1 MLERTSTCI
10 ESGGRKLF
18 RTAPPCL
25 RTRRKLHSTF
35 WHHGASD
42 LGLPLWWAA
51 SQLAG
56 AGSNDQPTRPSPS
69 SLYGTYSGDSFL
81 DFLYP
86 EKTLALLRQLSAAAP
101 DAATARRR
109 VFPGVP
115 VRRYAT
121 AQRQSF
127 NEEKTSRLGNGDP
140 AVDEL
145 RQLMKDK
152 TAAQSAAWRLYTTI
166 PASALEGDVDG
177 TLRADLL
184 EYLTVKDDPAVP
196 RNVLAVFEEMP
207 EHLRRTSSYRAALAA
222 HLSLRMIGQAFQL
235 LESIPSDR
243 GLDFTRI
250 GVDLIL
256 RRTILDGQWD
266 LSLRAFGLFL
276 TQKKHFGQVPTP
288 VAIRWGNAL
297 PDIWKGAT
305 SIHKF
310 EKTFQKLINHVR
322 EFQNELRSS
331 PDKEEML
338 SLFVISFVPHVIS
351 QILRDQR
358 RTEKNMVQYIR
369 HIFRELDALEL
380 PMAECYEHCIKQL
393 LNVPDERAVT
403 DIPLLISSFYN
414 DLKQLCLDTTVKE
427 RAKPSL
433 NLLRNLIVYYWD
445 HGKIAQAIGV
455 IQDHRTLL
463 PNEPMRAGLLEY
475 LIHRYGYH
483 GDLKHT
489 QEYLDEFKI
498 LYKKKLDLKLV
509 TALPLA
515 CARRADVDG
524 TITCF
529 NRISQEYGFVPDLT
543 CWNILLLSYIRAE
556 DIDGALECFNTIIG
570 NGLTPDVYTFGPLL
584 DICARRG
591 DVEAFEALYSRAE
604 QLGVNLKLSSRARS
618 AYVLAFL
625 RAGDP
630 EGAEAIAQKMLESW
644 KAGKLDGYALTHTWN
659 LLIQQHA
666 LEGDLAGAQQRYREM
681 IDNSIPLDTWTY
693 GSLMRALIEVKQTNA
708 AYRILRTTMPQNG
721 VRAHALHYAIVMT
734 GFLREGG
741 GQLDMA
747 IAAYQMM
754 KKQGLYPT
762 PSSQEASIRTLASAE
777 LRKLAYERPKH
788 PNYKLKDVEEA
799 VEAMVADAIQGQLLF
814 SEPQQTRHF
823 KVHGHASV
831 PQSFYGLLISLY
843 AQRGAYKIWNK
854 LLRKAENLT
863 PNVDNYTVP
872 MNLIIGE
879 MQAHASAGEHEE
891 VAKCWSLARTT
902 ADELS
907 KTFAQAARPDS
918 TTTRTSDDLLDPA
931 ILQQYE
937 NSATSVT
944 RRIALI
950 KATRV
955 YIRSLID
962 PSNPDPHALKT
973 AESTMRD
980 LLVNGYAIDVFTWNE
995 LVRAFARRGRL
1006 LDAFAICE
1014 EYLMP
1019 SFPGWRHLAP
1029 NYIRRDRKGYQWYEL
1044 RHDEVKKD
1052 RIMVRYKT
1060 LVVLAGEYGEVKRD
1074 EQNGIGYD
1082 ETAGAW
1088 HREKIERNAPMTMR
1102 AIESMP
1108 NTNDMLQLKFLGA

>member
-18 RTAPPCL
+18 RAAHPCL

-51 SQLAG
+51 SQVAG
-56 AGSNDQPTRPSPS
+56 TGNHDQPTRSSPSPS
-69 SLYGTYSGDSFL
+69 HSPYGSDSFL

-101 DAATARRR
+101 DAATSRRR
-109 VFPGVP
+109 TFSGVP

-121 AQRQSF
+121 AQRQALKEEQTSRSDHGNPAF
-127 NEEKTSRLGNGDP
+127 NELQ
-140 AVDEL
+140 
-145 RQLMKDK
+145 QLMKAEKD
-152 TAAQSAAWRLYTTI
+152 AQSTAWRLYTTI
-166 PASALEGDVDG
+166 PASALEGDVNG

-184 EYLTVKDDPAVP
+184 EYLTINDDPAVP
-196 RNVLAVFEEMP
+196 RNVLAIFEELP
-207 EHLRRTSSYRAALAA
+207 EHLRRTSSYRAAIAA

-243 GLDFTRI
+243 GLEFERI
-250 GVDLIL
+250 GVDLTL
-256 RRTILDGQWD
+256 RRTILDGHWD
-266 LSLRAFGLFL
+266 LSLRAFALFL
-276 TQKKHFGQVPTP
+276 SQKKHFGQVPTP
-288 VAIRWGNAL
+288 TSIRWGNAL
-297 PDIWKGAT
+297 PEIWKGVT
-305 SIHKF
+305 TIYKF
-310 EKTFQKLINHVR
+310 EKQFQQLLSYVR

-331 PDKEEML
+331 SEKEETL
-338 SLFVISFVPHVIS
+338 SLFVISFIPHVIS
-351 QILRDQR
+351 QLLKD
-358 RTEKNMVQYIR
+358 EKRAEKSIARQIR
-369 HIFRELDALEL
+369 HLFRELGSLQL

-393 LNVPDERAVT
+393 VKVPDERAIAE
-403 DIPLLISSFYN
+403 IPLLISSLYN
-414 DLKQLCLDTTVKE
+414 DYKQLCLDSTVEYQVKQ
-427 RAKPSL
+427 SL

-445 HGKIAQAIGV
+445 HGKIPQAIGV
-455 IQDHRTLL
+455 IQDHRVCY
-463 PNEPMRAGLLEY
+463 PHEPMRAGLLEY
-475 LIHRYGYH
+475 LIHRYGNH

-489 QEYLDEFKI
+489 QEYLDEFKTY
-498 LYKKKLDLKLV
+498 YKEKLDLKLV

-529 NRISQEYGFVPDLT
+529 NRIRQDYGLIPDLA
-543 CWNILLLSYIRAE
+543 CWNILLLSYVRA
-556 DIDGALECFNTIIG
+556 DDLDGALECFNTIIG
-570 NGLTPDVYTFGPLL
+570 NGLSPDAYTFGPLL

-591 DVEAFEALYSRAE
+591 DVEAFEALFSKAE
-604 QLGVNLKLSSRARS
+604 QLGVDLKLSSRARS
-618 AYVLAFL
+618 AYVLVFL

-644 KAGKLDGYALTHTWN
+644 KAGTLGGHALTYTWN

-666 LEGDLAGAQQRYREM
+666 LDGDLAGAQQRYRDM
-681 IDNSIPLDTWTY
+681 VDNGIPLDTWTY
-693 GSLMRALIEVKQTNA
+693 GSLMRALIGVKQTNA
-708 AYRILRTTMPQNG
+708 AYRILRKNMPQNG
-721 VRAHALHYAIVMT
+721 MQAHALHYAIVMT

-741 GQLDMA
+741 GQIDRA
-747 IAAYQMM
+747 IDVYRTM
-754 KKQGLYPT
+754 KEQGIAQT
-762 PSSQEASIRTLASAE
+762 PSSQEASIRTLASTE
-777 LRKLAYERPKH
+777 LRKLANERPKH
-788 PNYKLKDVEEA
+788 PNYKLKEVEEA
-799 VEAMVADAIQGQLLF
+799 VEAMVAEAIQGQLL
-814 SEPQQTRHF
+814 SPEPQHTRLF
-823 KVHGHASV
+823 KAYGNSSV

-854 LLRKAENLT
+854 LLRKAENLK
-863 PNVDNYTVP
+863 PNLDNYTVP

-879 MQAHASAGEHEE
+879 MQAHARAGEHEE

-902 ADELS
+902 AHELS
-907 KTFAQAARPDS
+907 KTFSQVVRPDL
-918 TTTRTSDDLLDPA
+918 TTETRNDLLDPA
-931 ILQQYE
+931 ISQQYE
-937 NSATSVT
+937 ASSTSVT
-944 RRIALI
+944 RRVALI
-950 KATRV
+950 KAARV

-962 PSNPDPHALKT
+962 PSNQDPDALTT
-973 AESTMRD
+973 AESTMHD
-980 LLVNGYAIDVFTWNE
+980 LLVNGYALDVFTWNE

-1006 LDAFAICE
+1006 VKAFAICE

-1044 RHDEVKKD
+1044 RHDEVKKN

-1060 LVVLAGEYGEVKRD
+1060 LVVLAGEYREVKRN

-1082 ETAGAW
+1082 ESAKAW
-1088 HREKIERNAPMTMR
+1088 HREMIEQSAPMTMR

-1108 NTNDMLQLKFLGA
+1108 RTNDMLQLKFLGS